1 MIEFFKEIKLPKL
14 KKTDW
19 IALAL
24 TGAILLIIAL
34 PQKKENEVTKAEEIV
49 REEVAPSGS
58 NSQQESYVSYLEN
71 GLEEVLGQMEGV
83 GMMVRAEVV
92 LVCAQ
97 KGVDYNMIDPA
108 IMPFILILIIVSS
121 LLAPLILKMFYRKDK
136 LPPQFLDGGESILG
150 TEGAAGENADKAL
163 NSPIK
168 VVNSENQLDVSYHRE
183 EQNENNIESSEKE

>member
-71 GLEEVLGQMEGV
+71 RLEEVLGQMEGV
-83 GMMVRAEVV
+83 GKVKVMITVSDTGETVV
-92 LVCAQ
+92 E
-97 KGVDYNMIDPA
+97 KDIRTTIDSETQEETVFVEDNTGSYPYVGKE
-108 IMPFILILIIVSS
+108 IMPSIEGIVVVAEGGGNATVAANISNAAMALFPVEAHKIIVVKMSS
-121 LLAPLILKMFYRKDK
+121 KGD
-136 LPPQFLDGGESILG
+136 
-150 TEGAAGENADKAL
+150 
-163 NSPIK
+163 
-168 VVNSENQLDVSYHRE
+168 
-183 EQNENNIESSEKE
+183 

>member
-58 NSQQESYVSYLEN
+58 NSQQESYISYLEN
-71 GLEEVLGQMEGV
+71 RLEEVLGQMEGV
-83 GMMVRAEVV
+83 GKVKVMITVSDTGETVV
-92 LVCAQ
+92 E
-97 KGVDYNMIDPA
+97 KDIRTTIDSETQEETVFVEDNTGSYPYVGKE
-108 IMPFILILIIVSS
+108 IMPSIEGIVVVAEGGGNATVAANISNAAMALFPVEAHKIIVVKMSS
-121 LLAPLILKMFYRKDK
+121 KGD
-136 LPPQFLDGGESILG
+136 
-150 TEGAAGENADKAL
+150 
-163 NSPIK
+163 
-168 VVNSENQLDVSYHRE
+168 
-183 EQNENNIESSEKE
+183 

>member
-49 REEVAPSGS
+49 REEVAPIGS

-71 GLEEVLGQMEGV
+71 RLEEVLGQMEGV
-83 GMMVRAEVV
+83 GKVKVMITVSDTGETVV
-92 LVCAQ
+92 E
-97 KGVDYNMIDPA
+97 KDIRTTIDSETQEETVFVEDNTGSYPYVGKK
-108 IMPFILILIIVSS
+108 IMPSIEGIVVVAEGGGNATVAANISNAAMALFPVEAHKIIVVKMSS
-121 LLAPLILKMFYRKDK
+121 KGD
-136 LPPQFLDGGESILG
+136 
-150 TEGAAGENADKAL
+150 
-163 NSPIK
+163 
-168 VVNSENQLDVSYHRE
+168 
-183 EQNENNIESSEKE
+183 

>member
-24 TGAILLIIAL
+24 TGAILLIIAW

-71 GLEEVLGQMEGV
+71 RLEEVLGQMEGV
-83 GMMVRAEVV
+83 GKVKVMITVSDTGETVV
-92 LVCAQ
+92 E
-97 KGVDYNMIDPA
+97 KDIRTTIDSETQEETVFVEDNTGSYPYVGKK
-108 IMPFILILIIVSS
+108 IMPSIEGIVVVAEGGGNATVAANISNAAMALFPVEAHKIIVVKMSS
-121 LLAPLILKMFYRKDK
+121 KGD
-136 LPPQFLDGGESILG
+136 
-150 TEGAAGENADKAL
+150 
-163 NSPIK
+163 
-168 VVNSENQLDVSYHRE
+168 
-183 EQNENNIESSEKE
+183 

>member
-83 GMMVRAEVV
+83 GKVKVMITVSDTGETVV
-92 LVCAQ
+92 E
-97 KGVDYNMIDPA
+97 KDIRTTIDSETQEETVFVEDNTGSYPYVEKE
-108 IMPFILILIIVSS
+108 IMPSIEGIVVVAEGGGNATVAANISNAAMALFPVEAHKIIVVKMSS
-121 LLAPLILKMFYRKDK
+121 KGD
-136 LPPQFLDGGESILG
+136 
-150 TEGAAGENADKAL
+150 
-163 NSPIK
+163 
-168 VVNSENQLDVSYHRE
+168 
-183 EQNENNIESSEKE
+183 

>member
-71 GLEEVLGQMEGV
+71 RLEEILGQIEGV
-83 GMMVRAEVV
+83 GKVKVMITVSDTGETVV
-92 LVCAQ
+92 E
-97 KGVDYNMIDPA
+97 KDIRTTIDSETQEETVFVEDNTGSYPYVGKE
-108 IMPFILILIIVSS
+108 IMPSIEGIVVVAEGGGNATVAANISNAAMALFPVEAHKIIVVKMSS
-121 LLAPLILKMFYRKDK
+121 KGD
-136 LPPQFLDGGESILG
+136 
-150 TEGAAGENADKAL
+150 
-163 NSPIK
+163 
-168 VVNSENQLDVSYHRE
+168 
-183 EQNENNIESSEKE
+183 

>member
-1 MIEFFKEIKLPKL
+1 MNELFKEIKLPKL

-71 GLEEVLGQMEGV
+71 RLEEILGQMEGV
-83 GMMVRAEVV
+83 GKVKVMITVSDTGETVV
-92 LVCAQ
+92 E
-97 KGVDYNMIDPA
+97 KDIRTTIDSETQEETVFVEDNTGSYPYVGKE
-108 IMPFILILIIVSS
+108 IMPSIEGIVVVAEGGGNATVAANISNAAMALFPVEAHKIIVVKMSS
-121 LLAPLILKMFYRKDK
+121 KGD
-136 LPPQFLDGGESILG
+136 
-150 TEGAAGENADKAL
+150 
-163 NSPIK
+163 
-168 VVNSENQLDVSYHRE
+168 
-183 EQNENNIESSEKE
+183 